1 MKLYIYVTKF
11 DKYVVISDT
20 NFISSYY
27 GSTINEAVDKYL
39 KSSRCISQDIYW
51 LDFVTKNKPILE
63 IDSEIHPEYFI

>member
-1 MKLYIYVTKF
+1 MKLYIYITKF

-27 GSTINEAVDKYL
+27 GSTINEAVDIYL

-51 LDFVTKNKPILE
+51 LDFVIKNKPILE
-63 IDSEIHPEYFI
+63 IDSEINPEYFI